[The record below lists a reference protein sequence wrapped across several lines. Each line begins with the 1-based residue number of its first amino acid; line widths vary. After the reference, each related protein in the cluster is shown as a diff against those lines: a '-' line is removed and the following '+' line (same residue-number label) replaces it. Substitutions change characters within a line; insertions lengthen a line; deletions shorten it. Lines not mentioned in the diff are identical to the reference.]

1 MPITT
6 PEVSGASPFDL
17 AGLTELANSMFRDLP
32 SQPGGGLPTAIP
44 ASPAGLGPPP
54 GGPPPVGGF
63 GTSQPVPILP
73 PLAGLPE
80 FAPPSLGAAPGVGP
94 AFPLAGP
101 TPITFDITKIPALS
115 ASLPNEAALQALL
128 APLLAGPPKA
138 QPAAMQDIPGA
149 HSGLPAPPAAA
160 APPAPSYYFVDQLS
174 APVPAVPAGAH
185 PAFNAESI
193 ARDFPI
199 LSERVNGKKLI
210 WLDNAATTQKPRA
223 VIDRL
228 TYFYEHEN
236 SNIHRAAHELA
247 ARSTDAYEK
256 ARETVRRFINASA
269 SEEIVFVRGATE
281 GINLVAQTYGRRH
294 VRAGDEILVTHLEH
308 HANIVPWQFLAAE
321 TGAKLRVAPVDESG
335 QVLLN
340 EYENLLN
347 ERTKIV
353 AFTHVSNALGTVTPA
368 KQMIELAHRR
378 GARVLLDGAQS
389 ISHMPIDVQAL
400 GPDWFIF
407 SGHKVF
413 GPTGIG
419 AVYGRKSVLD
429 DSPPWQGGGNMIR
442 DVTFEKT
449 EFQDAPLKFEAGT
462 GNIADAVGLGAAF
475 EYLEGIGMAAVAAHE
490 HALIDYATK
499 LLTPIPK
506 LRIIGTAAEKAGVI
520 SFVLDGIPPD
530 SVGKALNQEGIA
542 VRAGHHC
549 AQPILRR
556 FGLEASVRPSF
567 ALYNQFSDI
576 EALADAVRRLSAGLI

>member
-1 MPITT
+1 
-6 PEVSGASPFDL
+6 
-17 AGLTELANSMFRDLP
+17 
-32 SQPGGGLPTAIP
+32 
-44 ASPAGLGPPP
+44 
-54 GGPPPVGGF
+54 
-63 GTSQPVPILP
+63 
-73 PLAGLPE
+73 
-80 FAPPSLGAAPGVGP
+80 
-94 AFPLAGP
+94 
-101 TPITFDITKIPALS
+101 
-115 ASLPNEAALQALL
+115 
-128 APLLAGPPKA
+128 
-138 QPAAMQDIPGA
+138 
-149 HSGLPAPPAAA
+149 
-160 APPAPSYYFVDQLS
+160 
-174 APVPAVPAGAH
+174 
-185 PAFNAESI
+185 
-193 ARDFPI
+193 
-199 LSERVNGKKLI
+199 
-210 WLDNAATTQKPRA
+210 
-223 VIDRL
+223 
-228 TYFYEHEN
+228 
-236 SNIHRAAHELA
+236 
-247 ARSTDAYEK
+247 
-256 ARETVRRFINASA
+256 
-269 SEEIVFVRGATE
+269 
-281 GINLVAQTYGRRH
+281 
-294 VRAGDEILVTHLEH
+294 
-308 HANIVPWQFLAAE
+308 
-321 TGAKLRVAPVDESG
+321 
-335 QVLLN
+335 
-340 EYENLLN
+340 
-347 ERTKIV
+347 
-353 AFTHVSNALGTVTPA
+353 
-368 KQMIELAHRR
+368 
-378 GARVLLDGAQS
+378 
-389 ISHMPIDVQAL
+389 MPIDVQAL